1 MTNAGGFGFWAG
13 AGVTG
18 WVAGLLWLRRPTSP
32 GWRGRR
38 WRADGPSPEG
48 GVRGQLEIRAGLES
62 ASGALDR

>member
-13 AGVTG
+13 AGVTASI
-18 WVAGLLWLRRPTSP
+18 AGLLWLRRATSP
-32 GWRGRR
+32 GRRVRR

-48 GVRGQLEIRAGLES
+48 GVRGQLETCVGLES